1 MFIMSGGRRGGVWLI
16 DRVRG
21 IMCIASLCCLIK
33 ISPSSIYTSVL
44 FSVGVG
50 SDLVDCVLFQ
60 VSRIWNL
67 AKLVERASATH
78 HSHQNNP
85 TATS

>member
-33 ISPSSIYTSVL
+33 ISPSSIYTDQ
-44 FSVGVG
+44 FS
-50 SDLVDCVLFQ
+50 SL
-60 VSRIWNL
+60 L
-67 AKLVERASATH
+67 A
-78 HSHQNNP
+78 
-85 TATS
+85 